1 MTSRI
6 VELRSE
12 HLPAARAFNA
22 RMRDGGAPGD
32 FVHASISH
40 PDPAA
45 PVRTTQEIVWD
56 GVDVHGGVLRFE
68 FPASPQP
75 VVNFQSPI
83 SEGTID
89 KRHSMV
95 AMQLVRHM
103 QQAGRAFIVGMGGF
117 DKPLPRLLKA
127 SGWRVEAI
135 PFFFRVHRP
144 NRFLR
149 ELPLLRQTRKLA
161 FLSAIARVTGLGW
174 AGLQARHWWSTR
186 RVRSDCALHQL
197 ESWPPWVDEVWSE
210 FSARCSFAVSRDRR
224 TLDWLY
230 PPADTRVLRFSMR
243 ARGADVGWVTC
254 VRSEMR
260 NDGYFGNLCVGTIL
274 DGLAP
279 EGYAST
285 LVNLADRE
293 LHARGCDV
301 VISNQTHRSFVQAF
315 AACGF
320 LSRPSNYLL
329 ACTGPLASL
338 IGERGTSLVHVTRG
352 DGDGRIHLMSA
363 PPRHEELRQPG
374 ESPLTASV

>member
-1 MTSRI
+1 M
-6 VELRSE
+6 
-12 HLPAARAFNA
+12 HAA
-22 RMRDGGAPGD
+22 GAPGN

-45 PVRTTQEIVWD
+45 PVQTTQEIVWD
-56 GVDVHGGVLRFE
+56 GADVRGGVLRFE

-89 KRHSMV
+89 KHYSMV

-127 SGWRVEAI
+127 SGWRVEAV

-149 ELPLLRQTRKLA
+149 ELPLLRQSRKLA
-161 FLSAIARVTGLGW
+161 ALSGIARVTGLGW
-174 AGLQARHWWSTR
+174 AGLQALHWWSTR
-186 RVRSDCALHQL
+186 PLRSDCALRQL
-197 ESWPPWVDEVWSE
+197 EAWPPWVDDVWSE

-230 PPADTRVLRFSMR
+230 PPADARVLRFSMR
-243 ARGADVGWVTC
+243 ACGADVGWVTC

-260 NDGYFGNLCVGTIL
+260 DDGHFGNLCVGTIL

-279 EGYAST
+279 EGYEST
-285 LVNLADRE
+285 LVGLADRE
-293 LHARGCDV
+293 LRARGCDV

-315 AACGF
+315 ADCGF

-329 ACTGPLASL
+329 ACTRPLASL
-338 IGERGTSLVHVTRG
+338 IEENGAGLIHVTRG

-363 PPRHEELRQPG
+363 PPTHAELRQHR
-374 ESPLTASV
+374 ESPLPASI

>member
-1 MTSRI
+1 MSSQI
-6 VELRSE
+6 VELGSD

-22 RMRDGGAPGD
+22 RMQAGGAPGD

-40 PDPAA
+40 RDPAA

-56 GVDVHGGVLRFE
+56 GADVHGGVLRFE

-89 KRHSMV
+89 KQYSMV

-127 SGWRVEAI
+127 SGWRVVAV

-149 ELPLLRQTRKLA
+149 ELPLLRQSRKLA
-161 FLSAIARVTGLGW
+161 SLSGIARVTGLGW

-186 RVRSDCALHQL
+186 PVRSDCALHPL
-197 ESWPPWVDEVWSE
+197 EGWPPWVDEVWSE

-230 PPADTRVLRFSMR
+230 PSADRRVLRFSMR
-243 ARGADVGWVTC
+243 ARGADVAWVTC

-260 NDGYFGNLCVGTIL
+260 DDAHFGNLCVGTIL

-285 LVNLADRE
+285 LVGLADRE
-293 LHARGCDV
+293 LRARGCDV

-315 AACGF
+315 ADCGF

-329 ACTGPLASL
+329 ACTRPLASL
-338 IGERGTSLVHVTRG
+338 IEERGASLVHVTRG

-363 PPRHEELRQPG
+363 PPTYAEHRQPG
-374 ESPLTASV
+374 ESRLPASV

>member
-1 MTSRI
+1 MTSQI
-6 VELRSE
+6 VALRRD

-22 RMRDGGAPGD
+22 RMRAAGAPGG

-40 PDPAA
+40 LDPAA
-45 PVRTTQEIVWD
+45 PVQTKQEIVWD
-56 GVDVHGGVLRFE
+56 GADVHGGVLRFE

-89 KRHSMV
+89 KHYSMV

-127 SGWRVEAI
+127 SGWRVEAV

-149 ELPLLRQTRKLA
+149 ELPLLRQSRKLA
-161 FLSAIARVTGLGW
+161 ALSGIARVTGLGW
-174 AGLQARHWWSTR
+174 AGLQALHWWSTR
-186 RVRSDCALHQL
+186 PLRSDCALRQL
-197 ESWPPWVDEVWSE
+197 EAWPPWVDDVWSE

-230 PPADTRVLRFSMR
+230 PPADARVLRFSMR

-260 NDGYFGNLCVGTIL
+260 DDGHFGNLCVGTIL

-279 EGYAST
+279 EGYEST
-285 LVNLADRE
+285 LVGLADRE
-293 LHARGCDV
+293 LRARGCDV

-315 AACGF
+315 ADCGF

-329 ACTGPLASL
+329 ACTRPLASL
-338 IGERGTSLVHVTRG
+338 IEENGAGLIHVTRG

-363 PPRHEELRQPG
+363 PPTHAELRQHR
-374 ESPLTASV
+374 ESPLPASI